1 MRGNKEIVLQNKL
14 IVRHDVIEEGLLLVE
29 RETVIGSTKKR
40 CDILFK
46 DKHHNDL
53 YVEVKERIDE
63 KAIEQIL
70 EYMRIVSNPAARFM
84 LVANSH
90 IDKAYEQQLTNFCI
104 EFKSINKDGITVEAE
119 EIIEIRKGNSKFKTK
134 ESVLIKFNEQ
144 QHIAAEILDYVSNQL
159 HKNDMPILCNIS
171 DGIMFQLVN
180 ANEKF
185 LSIST
190 IGNRLLYHFPNGSR
204 DKVYNNFKSSIPE
217 IYCYKDNHPNDKD
230 REQNQI
236 DIKLKDIKSLD
247 HVKALIDEAFT
258 TSLKNSSSSQSKSVN

>member
-1 MRGNKEIVLQNKL
+1 LRLNKEIVLQNKL
-14 IVRHDVIEEGLLLVE
+14 IVRHDVIEEGLLLIK
-29 RETVIGSTKKR
+29 RETLIGLTKKR

-46 DKHHNDL
+46 DKHGNDL
-53 YVEVKERIDE
+53 FVEVKEVIDE
-63 KAIEQIL
+63 KAIQQIL
-70 EYMRIVSNPAARFM
+70 EYKRIVSNPVARFM

-90 IDKAYEQQLTNFCI
+90 IDKAYEQQLNNFCI
-104 EFKSINKDGITVEAE
+104 EYKSINKDCITVEAE
-119 EIIEIRKGNSKFKTK
+119 EIIEIQKGNSKFKTK
-134 ESVLIKFNEQ
+134 ESVLINLNKQ
-144 QHIAAEILDYVSNQL
+144 QHIATEILDYVSSQL
-159 HKNDMPILCNIS
+159 HKKDMPILCNIS

-190 IGNRLLYHFPNGSR
+190 IGNRLLFHFPNGSR
-204 DKVYNNFKSSIPE
+204 DEVYNKFKSSIPE